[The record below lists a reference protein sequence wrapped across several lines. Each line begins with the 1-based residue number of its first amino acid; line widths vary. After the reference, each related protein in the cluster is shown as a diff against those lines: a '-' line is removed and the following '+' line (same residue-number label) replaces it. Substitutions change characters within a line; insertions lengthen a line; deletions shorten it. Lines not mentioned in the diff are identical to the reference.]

1 MVIPVDLGTRSYSIV
16 VEPGALATVGT
27 RLRELRVGSRAV
39 LMTDAGILKV
49 HGRTVVAGL
58 EAAGLSVT
66 VLEVPDGEAAKT
78 LAVAEHCWDR
88 LLAAGADRTSTVL
101 ALGGGAVGD
110 LAGFVA
116 ATYMRGANFVP
127 LPTTVL
133 AQVDAAIGGKTAI
146 DHPKAK
152 NLIGAFYQPRLVVVD
167 PAVVLTLPD
176 RDFRS
181 GLAEIVKHGVVL
193 DAAYF
198 DDVERSATA
207 LDARDLPTLTRI
219 IGGSCRLKASVIQRD
234 PEEKGE
240 WRFALNYGHT
250 IGHALEAATRFE
262 TWTHGE
268 AVALGMVAE
277 ALLAD
282 LYRKAGR
289 VDDAVAVCRDGLM
302 RHPHYATA
310 RLILAKALMTRQDFV
325 GALAEIEAI
334 LRSSPMDVQ
343 CHRLAAEVHRRLGRI
358 DEAVRHLERAASL
371 DPGDRESRALLG
383 LLRAGAA
390 AGESGVARLLTDD
403 TFVTPAFGALCLD
416 QG

>member
-1 MVIPVDLGTRSYSIV
+1 MPSSKSSVATASTRSATTIAPTSAVSRAGSATRRYHRNSMIIPVDLGSRSYSIV
-16 VEPGALATVGT
+16 VEPGALAGVGA

-39 LMTDAGILKV
+39 LVTDAGILKL
-49 HGRTVVAGL
+49 HGAAGITGL
-58 EAAGLSVT
+58 EAAGLSVM

-133 AQVDAAIGGKTAI
+133 AQVDASSGGKTAI

-152 NLIGAFYQPRLVVVD
+152 NLIGAFHQPRLVIVD

-181 GLAEIVKHGVVL
+181 GLAGIVKHGVVL

-198 DDVERSATA
+198 DDVERSAAA
-207 LDARDLPTLTRI
+207 LTARDLPTLTRI
-219 IGGSCRLKASVIQRD
+219 IGGSCRLKAAVIQRD

-240 WRFALNYGHT
+240 WRFALNNGHT

-268 AVALGMVAE
+268 AVALGWVRDARLAERLGLADAATTRRQE
-277 ALLAD
+277 ALLRALGLPVQAAAVEAEAVLAAIAHD
-282 LYRKAGR
+282 KKARDGR
-289 VDDAVAVCRDGLM
+289 VPFV
-302 RHPHYATA
+302 
-310 RLILAKALMTRQDFV
+310 LAPSIGAFRVVYDV
-325 GALAEIEAI
+325 SPADVRAALASI
-334 LRSSPMDVQ
+334 VGG
-343 CHRLAAEVHRRLGRI
+343 GR
-358 DEAVRHLERAASL
+358 
-371 DPGDRESRALLG
+371 
-383 LLRAGAA
+383 
-390 AGESGVARLLTDD
+390 
-403 TFVTPAFGALCLD
+403 
-416 QG
+416 